1 MDKKKYIDII
11 SAQADKNHRPH
22 ELALNDFLD
31 YLLEFFSVKAFQSGP
46 DTYHQRLLDCT
57 QKCPEFAGLAT
68 LWLTDVATAMEQ
80 GKWLDVFGI
89 LYEELYLTRGKA
101 SHTGQF
107 FTPPSVADIMS
118 RISSLNEKQSGIVN
132 DCASGSGRLLLA
144 HYMEKSSL
152 DHSAGRRFRYIAQ
165 DVDPIA
171 CKMCALNLM
180 AHGMNA
186 NVICQDTLAM
196 STPSVIYC
204 VNEVKYPFNTPFYS
218 VRVVRPVRM

>member
-1 MDKKKYIDII
+1 MEKKKYIDII

-46 DTYHQRLLDCT
+46 DTYHQHLLDCT

-68 LWLTDVATAMEQ
+68 LWLTDVHTAMEQ

-118 RISSLNEKQSGIVN
+118 RISSLNEKQSGIVKTAPLAAVVSFSLIIWRRA
-132 DCASGSGRLLLA
+132 ASTIR
-144 HYMEKSSL
+144 
-152 DHSAGRRFRYIAQ
+152 Q
-165 DVDPIA
+165 DAVS
-171 CKMCALNLM
+171 
-180 AHGMNA
+180 
-186 NVICQDTLAM
+186 DTLHK
-196 STPSVIYC
+196 T
-204 VNEVKYPFNTPFYS
+204 
-218 VRVVRPVRM
+218 

>member
-1 MDKKKYIDII
+1 MEKKKYIDII

-31 YLLEFFSVKAFQSGP
+31 YLLEFFSVKDFQSGP
-46 DTYHQRLLDCT
+46 DTYHQHLLDCT

-144 HYMEKSSL
+144 HYMAKSSL
-152 DHSAGRRFRYIAQ
+152 NHSAGRRFRYIAQ

-171 CKMCALNLM
+171 C
-180 AHGMNA
+180 
-186 NVICQDTLAM
+186 
-196 STPSVIYC
+196 
-204 VNEVKYPFNTPFYS
+204 
-218 VRVVRPVRM
+218 

>member
-31 YLLEFFSVKAFQSGP
+31 YLFEFFSVKAFQFGP
-46 DTYHQRLLDCT
+46 DTYHQHLLDCT

-68 LWLTDVATAMEQ
+68 LWLTDVATAMER

-107 FTPPSVADIMS
+107 FTPPSVADLMS
-118 RISSLNEKQSGIVN
+118 QISSLNEKQSGIVN
-132 DCASGSGRLLLA
+132 LC
-144 HYMEKSSL
+144 
-152 DHSAGRRFRYIAQ
+152 
-165 DVDPIA
+165 
-171 CKMCALNLM
+171 
-180 AHGMNA
+180 
-186 NVICQDTLAM
+186 
-196 STPSVIYC
+196 
-204 VNEVKYPFNTPFYS
+204 
-218 VRVVRPVRM
+218 